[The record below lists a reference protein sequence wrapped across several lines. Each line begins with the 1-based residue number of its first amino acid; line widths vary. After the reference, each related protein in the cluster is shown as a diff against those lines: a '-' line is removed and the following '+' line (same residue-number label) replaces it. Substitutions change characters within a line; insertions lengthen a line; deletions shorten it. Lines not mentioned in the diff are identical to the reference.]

1 MGSEDSPTRMAM
13 LEAVEKIMVEEGYA
27 SVTSRR
33 VAEVAGLKQQLVY
46 YYFKTMDDLILTA
59 YRRHTARVFEQFEK
73 VLASPQS
80 LHAYWEISTDSFGT
94 ALSVEYM
101 ALANHNE
108 AIRRETRLFGERLRV
123 MQAKAIPRLP
133 KKLVI
138 ETDTCPPAVIST
150 TLNSIAN
157 TLIMETGFGM
167 SYGHAETFAFIE
179 SVLNQ
184 IEPGDAAAPKRPT
197 GGRKKAR

>member
-1 MGSEDSPTRMAM
+1 MGSEDSPSRMAM

-46 YYFKTMDDLILTA
+46 YYFKTMEELILTA

-73 VLASPQS
+73 VLASPRS

-94 ALSVEYM
+94 TLSVEYM

-108 AIRRETRLFGERLRV
+108 AIRSETRLFGERLRR

-138 ETDTCPPAVIST
+138 ETDTCPPAVISMA
-150 TLNSIAN
+150 LNAIAN
-157 TLIMETGFGM
+157 TLIMEAGFGM
-167 SYGHAETFAFIE
+167 SYGQAETHAFIE

-184 IEPGDAAAPKRPT
+184 IEPGDGTAPKRAP
-197 GGRKKAR
+197 GSRKRAR